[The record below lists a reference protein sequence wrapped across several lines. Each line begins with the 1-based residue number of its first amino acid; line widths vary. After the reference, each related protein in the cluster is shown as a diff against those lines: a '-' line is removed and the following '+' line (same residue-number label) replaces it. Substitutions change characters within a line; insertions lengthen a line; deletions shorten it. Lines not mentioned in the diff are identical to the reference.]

1 MQFLK
6 KYAAIL
12 VLVMVAFSAC
22 KEPEGIGLDVL
33 PEGEEMPIDWTLIPV
48 EAQTVRY
55 DSVRTSGRGSYAIG
69 DFGDPIFGNVQSQMY
84 TQFLLNSEPG
94 PFTTADV
101 IDSVVLNLSYTGS
114 YGRVDKLRGL
124 HRFGVYEILEDMLL
138 NEVSASDTAFYSNY
152 SIQNISATPLG
163 TIEFHPD
170 LLNDVVSGQD
180 TIGPSLR
187 IRLDNDLGV
196 RIKNSINLNDND
208 LFVDEFKGLNIRSIS
223 PTMPYDQ
230 GSLLFFDM
238 NSSDSRLEL
247 FYHNAEDTVQYLF
260 SINNNNALFTNV
272 NHEFSTEVADAM
284 TGGTAVGDDKL
295 YVQSLAGTRIKL
307 KFPTLRDLND
317 LGAVAINKAEL
328 VVPVDE
334 NSLDDFGVPAI
345 LTVSSIDSADRAFT
359 ILDQTAE
366 FNGIDYY
373 GGIYDETKK
382 EYVMNVARELQSL
395 LSNPDETDYG
405 FYIASLVAVDGKRVV
420 INGPNHPDPEER
432 LRLRIT
438 YTIID

>member
-1 MQFLK
+1 MQLLK
-6 KYAAIL
+6 RYAAIL
-12 VLVMVAFSAC
+12 LLIMVAFSAC
-22 KEPEGIGLDVL
+22 QEPEGIGLDVL
-33 PEGEEMPIDWTLIPV
+33 PEGEEMPIDWTTIPV
-48 EAQTVRY
+48 VAETVRF

-69 DFGDPIFGNVQSQMY
+69 DFGDPIFGNVQSQLY
-84 TQFLLNSEPG
+84 SQFLLNSEPG

-101 IDSVVLNLSYTGS
+101 VDSVVLNLKYIGS
-114 YGRVDKLRGL
+114 YGRVDKLKGL
-124 HRFGVYEILEDMLL
+124 QRFGVYEIEEDMLL
-138 NEVSASDTAFYSNY
+138 DGDSSSDTVYYSSNAV
-152 SIQNISATPLG
+152 QNVSATPLG
-163 TIEFHPD
+163 TIEFQPD
-170 LLNDVVSGQD
+170 LLNDVAAGFD

-208 LFVDEFKGLNIRSIS
+208 LFVEEFKGLNVRSIA
-223 PTMPYDQ
+223 PQMPSDR
-230 GSLLFFDM
+230 GALLFFDM
-238 NSSDSRLEL
+238 NDEESRLEI
-247 FYHNAEDTVQYLF
+247 FYHNAEDTFAHYLF
-260 SINNNNALFTNV
+260 NMNNNNALFTNV
-272 NHEFSTEVADAM
+272 SHDFSTEVADAIA
-284 TGGTAVGDDKL
+284 GGTTVGADKL
-295 YVQSLAGTRIKL
+295 YIQGLAGTRIRL
-307 KFPTLRDLND
+307 KFPTLRGLND

-334 NSLDDFGVPAI
+334 SYLDDFGVPAI

-373 GGIYDETKK
+373 GGIYDETNK
-382 EYVMNVARELQSL
+382 EYVMNVARELQSI
-395 LSNPDETDYG
+395 LSNPDEEDFG

-420 INGPNHPDPEER
+420 INGPNHPDRP